1 MLVFV
6 RIKSVPQ
13 IYRYLIVR
21 IKYQTPDLHKHYRMN
36 SLEDKDN
43 QIIYPKYIFVSS
55 FPGLEKKK
63 KKERKT

>member
-1 MLVFV
+1 
-6 RIKSVPQ
+6 
-13 IYRYLIVR
+13 
-21 IKYQTPDLHKHYRMN
+21 MN

-63 KKERKT
+63 KRKGRLKIWKKIYLQLITSQLRAIAVLSLHRIACNNI

>member
-1 MLVFV
+1 
-6 RIKSVPQ
+6 
-13 IYRYLIVR
+13 
-21 IKYQTPDLHKHYRMN
+21 MN

-63 KKERKT
+63 KGKEDLKFGKRSTYN